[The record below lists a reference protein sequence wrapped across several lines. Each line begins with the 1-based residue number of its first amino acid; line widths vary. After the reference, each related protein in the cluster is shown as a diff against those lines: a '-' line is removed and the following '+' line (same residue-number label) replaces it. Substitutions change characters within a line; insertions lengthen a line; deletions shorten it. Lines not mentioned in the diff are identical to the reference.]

1 MDRGVPEMVGPP
13 VDRQKDTARVRLS
26 RQYVGGQLDH
36 RYRVPRDCNAEGV
49 QRKQALVFLS
59 VAVNSTNCQRANSF
73 LACSVG
79 GLEVP
84 YGCGVTMVISGVFS
98 VGGCYRAAFLENLET
113 TALVSHRRRTRRGR
127 SRYRSSESI
136 EDLFS
141 QEFSHLI
148 NLVRQNQQSTSVTAP
163 DRYEQEAQLDG
174 DAAFTVLPRSS
185 SHTPQSRSRRWQR
198 VLSDNDSEGFDNM
211 DSLFGE
217 SDSNF
222 SFSNYGALP
231 GESDAVSVSAYGGD
245 SDASVDGHGNLLD
258 QEAFVQLGESGLDS
272 DTDIDPMHAGLDQW
286 YSDDQD
292 EDVEW
297 EEADIDGDQTHNGNR
312 AEHNSVHSPRNGGG
326 VLWRMHQTRHTYV
339 TNIYSNSEQYVRNA
353 GDYLDARGFDE
364 LLEQLAETD
373 GTRRG
378 APPAAASFVGSL
390 PCIVIGSEHDKKH
403 DGLVCAV
410 CKDPLAVATKASQLP
425 CSHLYHPACILP
437 WLRTRNSCPVCRYEL
452 PTDDRDYE
460 EGKRNAGT
468 MIEIHDIQQRDLSE
482 DSSSDI
488 TSDDEADEILNFTNG
503 RAEQGNLGEMNHTS
517 DRSNGEG
524 RRRGWL
530 VLAAAPIVSI
540 VGLVLVLWFRNP
552 HAGGRGQG
560 RFGRQNLQPLSRSLV
575 SSSAEQRE
583 RRRWWSLF

>member
-1 MDRGVPEMVGPP
+1 MD
-13 VDRQKDTARVRLS
+13 
-26 RQYVGGQLDH
+26 
-36 RYRVPRDCNAEGV
+36 AEL
-49 QRKQALVFLS
+49 QWSSQESSQS
-59 VAVNSTNCQRANSF
+59 VVVTEVNMHCVLCRR
-73 LACSVG
+73 
-79 GLEVP
+79 
-84 YGCGVTMVISGVFS
+84 VFS
-98 VGGCYRAAFLENLET
+98 PDNEANDSFGTICMCGDCKAAFLENLET

-185 SHTPQSRSRRWQR
+185 SHTPQSRSRRWRR
-198 VLSDNDSEGFDNM
+198 VLSDNDSDGFDNM

-245 SDASVDGHGNLLD
+245 SDASVDGRGNLLD
-258 QEAFVQLGESGLDS
+258 REAFVQLGDESGLDS

-297 EEADIDGDQTHNGNR
+297 EEADIDSDQTRNGNR

-339 TNIYSNSEQYVRNA
+339 ANIYSNSEQYVRNA

-390 PCIVIGSEHDKKH
+390 PCIVIGSEHEKKH

-468 MIEIHDIQQRDLSE
+468 MMEIHDIQQRDLSE

-488 TSDDEADEILNFTNG
+488 TSDDEADEILDFTNG

-552 HAGGRGQG
+552 HAEGRGQG

-575 SSSAEQRE
+575 SSSSAEQRE